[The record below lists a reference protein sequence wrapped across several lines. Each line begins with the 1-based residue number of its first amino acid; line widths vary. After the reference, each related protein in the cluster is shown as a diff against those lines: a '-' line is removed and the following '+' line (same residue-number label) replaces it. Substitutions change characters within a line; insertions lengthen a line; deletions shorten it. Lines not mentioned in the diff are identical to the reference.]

1 MWKLRRFVGMIS
13 ALILSTPLNVAT
25 VIFSENVSL
34 GTVTVIAGYV
44 TIAACGI
51 LYDIILSRIRN
62 SISSYGRFLAYT
74 GLFWTSTFPF
84 QQYLIELI
92 VCNIFEQPLTQFNLQ
107 YMVFGMVFGL
117 GFGLLF
123 SIIYIRL
130 FAYFMLK
137 DSREPKTVKR
147 SK

>member
-13 ALILSTPLNVAT
+13 ALILSTPLNIAT

-51 LYDIILSRIRN
+51 LYDIILSKIRN

-74 GLFWTSTFPF
+74 GLFWTLTFPF
-84 QQYLIELI
+84 QQYLIELVI
-92 VCNIFEQPLTQFNLQ
+92 CNIFEQPLTQFNLQ
-107 YMVFGMVFGL
+107 YMIFGMVFGL

-137 DSREPKTVKR
+137 DAREPKTVKR
-147 SK
+147 SR

>member
-1 MWKLRRFVGMIS
+1 MIS
-13 ALILSTPLNVAT
+13 ALILSTPLNIAT

-51 LYDIILSRIRN
+51 LYDIILSKIRN

-74 GLFWTSTFPF
+74 GLFWTLTFPF
-84 QQYLIELI
+84 QQYLIELVI
-92 VCNIFEQPLTQFNLQ
+92 CNIFEQPLTQFNLQ
-107 YMVFGMVFGL
+107 YMIFGMVFGL

-137 DSREPKTVKR
+137 DAREPKTVKR
-147 SK
+147 SR

>member
-1 MWKLRRFVGMIS
+1 MIS
-13 ALILSTPLNVAT
+13 ALILSTPLNIAT

-34 GTVTVIAGYV
+34 GTVTVIAGYA

-51 LYDIILSRIRN
+51 LYDIILSKIRN

-74 GLFWTSTFPF
+74 GLFWTLTFPF
-84 QQYLIELI
+84 QQYLIELVI
-92 VCNIFEQPLTQFNLQ
+92 CNIFEQPLTQFNLQ
-107 YMVFGMVFGL
+107 YMIFGMVFGL

-137 DSREPKTVKR
+137 DAREPKTVKR
-147 SK
+147 SR